1 MKGFM
6 SANEP
11 FGESNSSANFQI
23 GLGLDDGGGLLTR
36 PLRSKIPSP
45 KTTTAPESHGSPR
58 RKS

>member
-45 KTTTAPESHGSPR
+45 KTEVVP
-58 RKS
+58 KN